1 MCTTNY
7 LRRLTELSDGLMK
20 LYIQK
25 LAIVGNFKDNSLK
38 DGDSESNDIAFG
50 GVTVCSQYIRPLIEE
65 LFRKLLMIASEQKW
79 DDYSELLQ
87 LFRKAVV
94 DLPGLKPT
102 QMDSETKEMYKKAI
116 TTLDESEEEIAKDDK
131 NVLITCKN
139 LLYKAD

>member
-1 MCTTNY
+1 MCTTDY

-25 LAIVGNFKDNSLK
+25 LAFVGNFKDNSLK

-102 QMDSETKEMYKKAI
+102 QMDSETKEMYKKVI

>member
-1 MCTTNY
+1 MCTTEY

-25 LAIVGNFKDNSLK
+25 LAFVGNFKDNSLK

-50 GVTVCSQYIRPLIEE
+50 GVAVCSQYITPLIEE

-79 DDYSELLQ
+79 DDYSDLLQ

-94 DLPGLKPT
+94 DLPGLKPSK
-102 QMDSETKEMYKKAI
+102 MDSETKEMYKKVI

>member
-102 QMDSETKEMYKKAI
+102 QMDSETKEMYKKVI

>member
-1 MCTTNY
+1 MCTTEY

-25 LAIVGNFKDNSLK
+25 LAFVGNFKDNSLK
-38 DGDSESNDIAFG
+38 DGNSESNDIALG
-50 GVTVCSQYIRPLIEE
+50 GVTVCSKDLRLLIEE
-65 LFRKLLMIASEQKW
+65 LVRKLLMIGSEQKW
-79 DDYSELLQ
+79 DDYSDLLQ

-94 DLPGLKPT
+94 DFPGLKPT
-102 QMDSETKEMYKKAI
+102 KMDSETKEMYKTVI
-116 TTLDESEEEIAKDDK
+116 TTLDESKEEIAKDDK

>member
-1 MCTTNY
+1 MCTTDY
-7 LRRLTELSDGLMK
+7 LRRLTELSDGLMN

-38 DGDSESNDIAFG
+38 NGDFESNDTAFSG
-50 GVTVCSQYIRPLIEE
+50 ETVCSQDIRLLLEE

-94 DLPGLKPT
+94 DFPGLKPT
-102 QMDSETKEMYKKAI
+102 KMDTETKSMYETVI

-131 NVLITCKN
+131 NVLITCKK

>member
-1 MCTTNY
+1 MCTTDY
-7 LRRLTELSDGLMK
+7 LRRLTELSDGLMM

-25 LAIVGNFKDNSLK
+25 LAIVGNFKDNSMK
-38 DGDSESNDIAFG
+38 DGNTESNDIAFG
-50 GVTVCSQYIRPLIEE
+50 GVAVCSQNIRLLIEE

-94 DLPGLKPT
+94 DFPGLKPSK
-102 QMDSETKEMYKKAI
+102 MDSETKEMYKKVV

-131 NVLITCKN
+131 NVLITFKN

>member
-1 MCTTNY
+1 MCTTDY

-25 LAIVGNFKDNSLK
+25 LAIVGNFKDNSMK
-38 DGDSESNDIAFG
+38 DGDTESNDIAFG
-50 GVTVCSQYIRPLIEE
+50 GVVVCSQYIRLLIEE

-94 DLPGLKPT
+94 DYPGLKPSK
-102 QMDSETKEMYKKAI
+102 MDSETKEMYKKVI

>member
-1 MCTTNY
+1 MCTTDY
-7 LRRLTELSDGLMK
+7 LRRLTDLSDGLMK

-25 LAIVGNFKDNSLK
+25 LAIVGNFKDNSMK
-38 DGDSESNDIAFG
+38 DGDTESNDIAFG
-50 GVTVCSQYIRPLIEE
+50 RVAVCSQNIRLLIEE

-94 DLPGLKPT
+94 DYPGLKPSK
-102 QMDSETKEMYKKAI
+102 MDSETKEMYKKVI

>member
-1 MCTTNY
+1 MCTTDY

-25 LAIVGNFKDNSLK
+25 LAIIGNFKDNSLK

-79 DDYSELLQ
+79 NDYSELLQ

-102 QMDSETKEMYKKAI
+102 QMDSETKEMYKKVI